1 MKRLLFVG
9 ATTLGACLGICTML
23 AVSVPAWAHVVVSPE
38 EVAPGDYETL
48 TVSVPTEKE
57 VPTTEIRME
66 VPKGFLLS
74 GVQPVPGWEHAFAE
88 DGGVVT
94 AVTFSGG
101 EIRQREFQQFLVQ
114 AQAPQEPG
122 EYPWRAIQTY
132 EDGSVVEWTG
142 PPDAEEPASVV
153 EVVAGGPSAGG
164 PESGS
169 ARPQASSA
177 PPGASPEAGGT
188 AEALADT
195 GGTNPSVYAGLGVAA
210 LAISVLLTRR
220 LLG

>member
-1 MKRLLFVG
+1 
-9 ATTLGACLGICTML
+9 ML
-23 AVSVPAWAHVVVSPE
+23 VVSVPTWAHVVVSPE
-38 EVAPGDYETL
+38 EVAGGDYETL

-57 VPTTEIRME
+57 VPTTEIRLE

-74 GVQPVPGWEHAFAE
+74 GVQPVPGWEHAFEE

-101 EIRQREFQQFLVQ
+101 EIRPREFQQFLVQ

-153 EVVAGGPSAGG
+153 EVVAGGSSAGS

-169 ARPQASSA
+169 THPQASN
-177 PPGASPEAGGT
+177 ASQEARGT
-188 AEALADT
+188 GETLTDT

-210 LAISVLLTRR
+210 LAISVLLARR